1 MLAILL
7 WSVFTA
13 GIVLNV
19 FMPALWV
26 LGGVSFIPSVL
37 FLKALFK
44 RDQYEQKISDFFQ
57 NATDLN
63 QIERLNRS
71 IFDGLDPNIKN
82 RDGITALILVARNG
96 GLTATVEALLA
107 AKANLTCKTNTV
119 TPR

>member
-13 GIVLNV
+13 GIVVNV

-26 LGGVSFIPSVL
+26 LGGVSFMPSEL

-63 QIERLNRS
+63 QIERLNRF

-82 RDGITALILVARNG
+82 RDGITALIRAELLIYKIRNRSMHISD
-96 GLTATVEALLA
+96 E
-107 AKANLTCKTNTV
+107 NLEFGH
-119 TPR
+119 